1 MYPQYQSKTQA
12 SCHRCIGWST
22 QYLNEPVLLSFC
34 LDHDSNLNWST
45 CKRGKFHKRFPLPTL
60 KWKNFLL
67 RIKFFLF
74 RVNTF
79 NKGGWF
85 IGKQTEVTTGNWQ
98 TADINQSNMFKTGWM
113 AYKDMVTSKG
123 FHITLCTCYM
133 YVLTAIWWQWLQT
146 EDFVCFLKVQTS
158 SQVKKSHCES
168 IMSDSLT
175 GKTFILRRVNNSI

>member
-85 IGKQTEVTTGNWQ
+85 IGKQTEVTTDAFFWKLDDNELRASIPLNPPVCGTVWLKQ
-98 TADINQSNMFKTGWM
+98 ITDSRLFKW
-113 AYKDMVTSKG
+113 
-123 FHITLCTCYM
+123 
-133 YVLTAIWWQWLQT
+133 
-146 EDFVCFLKVQTS
+146 
-158 SQVKKSHCES
+158 
-168 IMSDSLT
+168 
-175 GKTFILRRVNNSI
+175 